1 MYLTK
6 RRYRRTKKRVYKHKK
21 TQKRQQTGGGLFND
35 IPLPD
40 FIQTGYLE
48 AKYGLEQYPADRWP
62 PAFKINEP
70 DREITVFLN
79 DQSPK
84 VVNVKNIF
92 SHNIEEIK
100 RVYALYYNSFI
111 SQKKSL
117 PRIKLKDYDKPIKDL
132 FIKTLNKPVEYFD
145 LKTTS
150 EILSTTDFNE
160 VIDYISS
167 NQIYSKSYG
176 EKTERNNKFLLFP
189 DCLSLLINSRN
200 EFKVNGKIMQP
211 VKYESEIDKKDII
224 FGIKEIQK
232 SIFNDSVEK
241 TKALFKGVPFA
252 GTLISAGMSKIPKP
266 ETSIYSY
273 TDERIKKMKSKCN
286 SLPPTSDISRL
297 LSVPMAAFETISEAK
312 AAAEAKAASA
322 TAAKPAGQPVPAA
335 NTAGQPVPSVKPA
348 PPPAKPAGQSPPAKN
363 PAGQSPPAKN
373 PAGQPAPA
381 VKNVK

>member
-1 MYLTK
+1 MYSTK

-21 TQKRQQTGGGLFND
+21 TQKRRQIGGGLFND
-35 IPLPD
+35 VPLPD

-48 AKYGLEQYPADRWP
+48 AKYALEQYPADRWP
-62 PAFKINEP
+62 PAFRTNEP
-70 DREITVFLN
+70 DREITVSFN
-79 DQSPK
+79 DQSSK

-92 SHNIEEIK
+92 RHNIEEIK

-132 FIKTLNKPVEYFD
+132 FIKTLNKPVGYFD

-189 DCLSLLINSRN
+189 DCLSLLIKSRN

-252 GTLISAGMSKIPKP
+252 GTMISAAVSNLPKP

-273 TDERIKKMKSKCN
+273 TDERIKRIERKCN

-297 LSVPMAAFETISEAK
+297 LSVPMAAFEAIPAPVVKPAVKPAPSVKTAPP
-312 AAAEAKAASA
+312 AAS
-322 TAAKPAGQPVPAA
+322 
-335 NTAGQPVPSVKPA
+335 SVKPA
-348 PPPAKPAGQSPPAKN
+348 LATVKKPALLLNLS
-363 PAGQSPPAKN
+363 
-373 PAGQPAPA
+373 
-381 VKNVK
+381 

>member
-92 SHNIEEIK
+92 RHNIEEIK
-100 RVYALYYNSFI
+100 RVYGLFYNSFI
-111 SQKKSL
+111 SQKKPL
-117 PRIKLKDYDKPIKDL
+117 PRIPLKDYDKPIKSL
-132 FIKTLNKPVEYFD
+132 LVRTLIEPVKYFD

-150 EILSTTDFNE
+150 EILSTADFKE
-160 VIDYISS
+160 VIEYISS
-167 NQIYSKSYG
+167 DQIYSKSYG

-189 DCLSLLINSRN
+189 GCLSLLINSRP
-200 EFKVNGKIMQP
+200 EFKVNGIIMQP

-241 TKALFKGVPFA
+241 LKSTFKGVPFA
-252 GTLISAGMSKIPKP
+252 GTLISAGMSKLPKP

-273 TDERIKKMKSKCN
+273 TDERIKKIKSKCN

-297 LSVPMAAFETISEAK
+297 LSVPMAAFEAIPAAK
-312 AAAEAKAASA
+312 PAAA
-322 TAAKPAGQPVPAA
+322 TAAKPAAATAAKPPGQPVPAA
-335 NTAGQPVPSVKPA
+335 NTAGQPAPPAASAAKTAPPAASAAKTVIPA
-348 PPPAKPAGQSPPAKN
+348 P
-363 PAGQSPPAKN
+363 
-373 PAGQPAPA
+373 
-381 VKNVK
+381 

>member
-1 MYLTK
+1 M
-6 RRYRRTKKRVYKHKK
+6 
-21 TQKRQQTGGGLFND
+21 ND
-35 IPLPD
+35 VPLPD

-48 AKYGLEQYPADRWP
+48 AKYALEQYPADRWP
-62 PAFKINEP
+62 PAFRTNEP
-70 DREITVFLN
+70 DREITVSFN
-79 DQSPK
+79 DQSSK

-100 RVYALYYNSFI
+100 RVYALFYNSFI
-111 SQKKSL
+111 SQKKPL
-117 PRIKLKDYDKPIKDL
+117 PRIPLKDYDKPIKDL
-132 FIKTLNKPVEYFD
+132 FIKTLNKPVGYFD

-160 VIDYISS
+160 VIKYISS

-189 DCLSLLINSRN
+189 GCLSLLINSRP

-252 GTLISAGMSKIPKP
+252 GTMISAAVSNLPKP

-273 TDERIKKMKSKCN
+273 TDERIKKIISKCKT
-286 SLPPTSDISRL
+286 LPPSTNISTL
-297 LSVPMAAFETISEAK
+297 LSEPMAAFGTIPAP
-312 AAAEAKAASA
+312 AAPAASA
-322 TAAKPAGQPVPAA
+322 AK
-335 NTAGQPVPSVKPA
+335 TAGQS
-348 PPPAKPAGQSPPAKN
+348 PPAKNPAGQSPPAKN

-373 PAGQPAPA
+373 PAGQPVPA
-381 VKNVK
+381 KNPAGQSPPAKNPAGQSPPAKNPAGQSPPAAKNVK